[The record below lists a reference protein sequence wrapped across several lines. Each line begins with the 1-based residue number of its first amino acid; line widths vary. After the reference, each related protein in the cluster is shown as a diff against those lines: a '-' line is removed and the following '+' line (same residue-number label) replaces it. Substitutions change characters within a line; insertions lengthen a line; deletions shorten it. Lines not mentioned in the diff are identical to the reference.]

1 MIEHEWCCCCS
12 VFLMIRRRTVA
23 TRTDT
28 LLHYA
33 TRFPS
38 PLTRYAELM
47 TVFAVSVSGV
57 FPILHLGRPWFF
69 YWLAPYPNPMTLWP
83 QWKSSLVWDFFAI
96 LAYLIVSIL
105 YWYVSLLPDL
115 ATLRDR
121 ARDRKSTRLNSSH

>member
-1 MIEHEWCCCCS
+1 
-12 VFLMIRRRTVA
+12 
-23 TRTDT
+23 
-28 LLHYA
+28 
-33 TRFPS
+33 
-38 PLTRYAELM
+38 M
-47 TVFAVSVSGV
+47 TVFAVAVSGF

-121 ARDRKSTRLNSSH
+121 ARRRGQQVFYGLLALGWRDRKSTRLNSSH